1 MRLVQFLS
9 KSGGRSVAIAD
20 EAGAVLTLLDGV
32 ERVYD
37 LARQAIES
45 GESLADAAKARA
57 GDRTVEYAAV
67 VTERR
72 RLPPLDHPDPAH
84 CLSTGTGRTH
94 LGSADAR
101 DSMHKKVAEEGEAAL
116 SDSMKMFKW
125 GLEGGKPADGG
136 IGVPPEWFYKGDGGI
151 VAAPE
156 QPFEMVDFAEDG
168 GDEAELVGL
177 YLIAPDGSPRRL
189 GFALGNEFSDH
200 VIEQQNYLYL
210 AHSKLRPCSFGPE
223 LLLGAAPDDIRGTAR
238 LRRGNA
244 VIWEKAFG
252 TGEANMSHSIAN
264 LEHHHFKYPQHRRPE
279 VVDVEI
285 ARPAVLRILEVVVF
299 QVGDAVAHIG
309 LAGAEGLFPD
319 HVIAPPQPRRA
330 PDILRRFAEQ
340 QLRPEGTGPQL
351 RVC

>member
-1 MRLVQFLS
+1 MRLVQFHS
-9 KSGGRSVAIAD
+9 ANGGRAVGIAD

-45 GESLADAAKARA
+45 GESLAAAAKARA
-57 GDRTVEYAAV
+57 GDRAEDYAAV

-72 RLPPLDHPDPAH
+72 LLPPLDHPDPAH
-84 CLSTGTGRTH
+84 CLITGTGLTH

-125 GLEGGKPADGG
+125 GLDGGKPANGG

-223 LLLGAAPDDIRGTAR
+223 LLLGEAPDDIRGTAR
-238 LRRGNA
+238 LWRGNE
-244 VIWEKAFG
+244 VVWEKPFG

-264 LEHHHFKYPQHRRPE
+264 LEHHHFKYPQHRRPG
-279 VVDVEI
+279 DVHVHYFGAATLSFSDGVKAQEGDVFEI
-285 ARPAVLRILEVVVF
+285 ESPVFGRPLRNPLATIES
-299 QVGDAVAHIG
+299 GSKAVAE
-309 LAGAEGLFPD
+309 L
-319 HVIAPPQPRRA
+319 
-330 PDILRRFAEQ
+330 
-340 QLRPEGTGPQL
+340 
-351 RVC
+351 